1 MSIISTI
8 NGLKPEII
16 QKVSAELHKLKGEL
30 DDYEI
35 AWKQLQDISA
45 KVIIKILTEKLP
57 DTCTLS
63 SPKSKSTYPDIKIE
77 TPEGNYAI
85 DIKGNE
91 SSKNPWFDMARIDTL
106 EKERLDKY
114 IEEWE
119 LVIKYDSE
127 TKEFLKAYFLL
138 FREAVG
144 IRTECNG
151 IKYRPYDGKVRPK
164 TWDDFENEKI
174 YWNTKEEF
182 KTGLKNSIVHRWLSN
197 IKTHLVPN
205 LTDEQKQQFKDLFD

>member
-16 QKVSAELHKLKGEL
+16 QKVSAELDKLKGKL

-45 KVIIKILTEKLP
+45 KVIIEILTEKLP

-63 SPKSKSTYPDIKIE
+63 SPTSKSTYPDIKIE

-91 SSKNPWFDMARIDTL
+91 SSKNIRGPLFSRG
-106 EKERLDKY
+106 R
-114 IEEWE
+114 
-119 LVIKYDSE
+119 
-127 TKEFLKAYFLL
+127 FL
-138 FREAVG
+138 
-144 IRTECNG
+144 
-151 IKYRPYDGKVRPK
+151 
-164 TWDDFENEKI
+164 
-174 YWNTKEEF
+174 
-182 KTGLKNSIVHRWLSN
+182 
-197 IKTHLVPN
+197 
-205 LTDEQKQQFKDLFD
+205 DEQTQLFFLSVLVGQLPDSPDTTEGPSNGQDFYSYRFVCFCFFRDC

>member
-16 QKVSAELHKLKGEL
+16 QKVSAELDKLKGKL

-45 KVIIKILTEKLP
+45 KVIIEILTEKLP

-63 SPKSKSTYPDIKIE
+63 SPTSKSTYPDIKIE

-106 EKERLDKY
+106 QKERLDKY

-144 IRTECNG
+144 IRTECEG

-164 TWDDFENEKI
+164 TWDDFEKEKI
-174 YWNTKEEF
+174 YWNTKDEF
-182 KTGLKNSIVHRWLSN
+182 KTGLNNSIVHRWLSN
-197 IKTHLVPN
+197 IKAHLVPN
-205 LTDEQKQQFKDLFD
+205 LTDEQKKEFKDLFD